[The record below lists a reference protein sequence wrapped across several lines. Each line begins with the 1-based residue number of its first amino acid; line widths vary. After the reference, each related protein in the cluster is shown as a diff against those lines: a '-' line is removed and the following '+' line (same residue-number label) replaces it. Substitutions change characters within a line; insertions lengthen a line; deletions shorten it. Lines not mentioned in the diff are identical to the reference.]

1 MENEPLYLKILNN
14 LPQTIVLIVQDNM
27 IINSYGELSRE
38 INNTKLSEHF
48 SKVTYNKLM
57 LLKLKKIDS
66 LIICWNKK
74 DYEVSCSNEIYYFK
88 DVTKY
93 RNMHLQ
99 LKKSLRDLRS
109 KKEELRAVFDLAGNG
124 ISILNKEGMFLY
136 ANKFFQ
142 TMMEY
147 TMEELYSESCISLSS
162 PEYSEPSKT
171 AVQKAIEEGIVE
183 RFRKICVTK
192 SGKEINASMSLS
204 YIKSTNEIVMIT
216 SDITED
222 IKYQDDLKRRI
233 NQEVKERTQQYEIMC
248 HQSRLASMG
257 EMIEAIAHQWRQ
269 PLNSLGIIIQGLR
282 HLSNSESF
290 DFDLLNEIENEMIE
304 KINYMSETIDDF
316 SNFFKSSKEKKYFN
330 ILNSVK
336 DTIKLVDI
344 QLKNENI
351 TLNINIEDGVNL
363 EFYGLENEFRQ
374 ALLNIIDNSIG
385 VIVSKKQ
392 HNGFV
397 NIDLI
402 QNEEF
407 IELSISDNA
416 GGISKK
422 NLQEIFK
429 PYFTTK
435 KDGNGIG
442 LYMSKMIIEKNM
454 KGTLSVRNSQSGAV
468 FTISL
473 KSEEHINNGKI
484 TY

>member
-1 MENEPLYLKILNN
+1 MENKTLYLKILNN
-14 LPQTIVLIVQDNM
+14 LPEIIVLIVNEN
-27 IINSYGELSRE
+27 IIKNSYGKISSS
-38 INNTKLSEHF
+38 INNTQLSEHF
-48 SKVTYNKLM
+48 SKVTYSKLM

-74 DYEVSCSNEIYYFK
+74 DYEVSCIDEIYYFK
-88 DVTKY
+88 DISKY

-99 LKKSLRDLRS
+99 LKKSLSDLRS

-124 ISILNKEGMFLY
+124 ISILNEEGMFIY

-147 TMEELYSESCISLSS
+147 TMEELYKESCISLSS
-162 PEYSEPSKT
+162 PEYAEPSRT

-192 SGKEINASMSLS
+192 SGKQINASMSLS

-233 NQEVKERTQQYEIMC
+233 NQEVKKRTKQYEIMC

-269 PLNSLGIIIQGLR
+269 PLNSLSIIIQGLR

-290 DFDLLNEIENEMIE
+290 DFKLLNEIENEMIN
-304 KINYMSETIDDF
+304 KINFMSETIDDF
-316 SNFFKSSKEKKYFN
+316 SNFFRTSKEKRYFN
-330 ILNSVK
+330 LLDSIK
-336 DTIKLVDI
+336 DTIRLVDI

-351 TLNINIEDGVNL
+351 KLTINIEDGVNL
-363 EFYGLENEFRQ
+363 EFFGLENEFRQ
-374 ALLNIIDNSIG
+374 ALLNIIDNSLD
-385 VIVSKKQ
+385 VLVSKKQ
-392 HNGFV
+392 HNSFI
-397 NIDLI
+397 NIDI
-402 QNEEF
+402 TQNENF
-407 IELSISDNA
+407 IELNISDNA
-416 GGISKK
+416 GGISSK
-422 NLQEIFK
+422 NLQKIFK

-435 KDGNGIG
+435 KEGNGIG
-442 LYMSKMIIEKNM
+442 LYMSKMIIEQNM
-454 KGTLSVRNSQSGAV
+454 KGNLSVRNSQNGAV

-473 KSEEHINNGKI
+473 KSKEMK
-484 TY
+484 

>member
-1 MENEPLYLKILNN
+1 MENKALYLKILNN
-14 LPQTIVLIVQDNM
+14 LPETIVLVVNEN
-27 IINSYGELSRE
+27 IITNSYGEISSS
-38 INNTKLSEHF
+38 INNTQLSEHF
-48 SKVTYNKLM
+48 SKVTYSKLM
-57 LLKLKKIDS
+57 LLKLEKIDS

-74 DYEVSCSNEIYYFK
+74 DYEVSCHNEIYYFK
-88 DVTKY
+88 DISKY

-99 LKKSLRDLRS
+99 LKKSLSDLRS

-124 ISILNKEGMFLY
+124 ISILNEEGMFIY

-147 TMEELYSESCISLSS
+147 TMEELYKESCISLSS
-162 PEYSEPSKT
+162 PEYAEPSRT

-192 SGKEINASMSLS
+192 SGKQINASMSLS

-233 NQEVKERTQQYEIMC
+233 NQEVKKRTKQYEIMC

-269 PLNSLGIIIQGLR
+269 PLNSLSIIIQGLR

-290 DFDLLNEIENEMIE
+290 DFKLLNEIENEMIN
-304 KINYMSETIDDF
+304 KINFMSETIDDF
-316 SNFFKSSKEKKYFN
+316 SNFFKTSKEKRYFN
-330 ILNSVK
+330 LLDSVK
-336 DTIKLVDI
+336 DTIRLVDI

-351 TLNINIEDGVNL
+351 KLTINIEDGVNL
-363 EFYGLENEFRQ
+363 EFFGLENEFRQ
-374 ALLNIIDNSIG
+374 ALLNIIDNSLD
-385 VIVSKKQ
+385 VLASKKQ
-392 HNGFV
+392 HNSFI
-397 NIDLI
+397 NIDI
-402 QNEEF
+402 AQNENF
-407 IELSISDNA
+407 IELNISDNA
-416 GGISKK
+416 GGISSK
-422 NLQEIFK
+422 NLQKIFK

-435 KDGNGIG
+435 KEGNGIG
-442 LYMSKMIIEKNM
+442 LYMSKMIIEQNM
-454 KGTLSVRNSQSGAV
+454 KGNLSVRNSQNGAV

-473 KSEEHINNGKI
+473 KSKEMK
-484 TY
+484 

>member
-1 MENEPLYLKILNN
+1 MENETLYLKILNN
-14 LPQTIVLIVQDNM
+14 LPQTIILIVKDDK
-27 IINSYGELSRE
+27 IINSYGEVFDE

-74 DYEVSCSNEIYYFK
+74 DYEVSCHDEIYYFK
-88 DVTKY
+88 DITKY

-99 LKKSLRDLRS
+99 LKKSLKDLRS

-124 ISILNKEGMFLY
+124 ISILNEKGTFLY

-147 TMEELYSESCISLSS
+147 TMEELYNESCISLSS
-162 PEYSEPSKT
+162 PEYAQPSKT
-171 AVQKAIEEGIVE
+171 AVQRAIQEGIVE

-192 SGKEINASMSLS
+192 SGKQINASMSLS

-233 NQEVKERTQQYEIMC
+233 NHEVKKRTQQYEIMC

-269 PLNSLGIIIQGLR
+269 PLNSLGIITQGLR
-282 HLSNSESF
+282 HLSNSENF
-290 DFDLLNEIENEMIE
+290 DFNLLNEIENEMIE
-304 KINYMSETIDDF
+304 KINFMSETIDDF
-316 SNFFKSSKEKKYFN
+316 SNFFKISKEKKYFN

-374 ALLNIIDNSIG
+374 ALLNIVDNSLDVLIRR
-385 VIVSKKQ
+385 KQ
-392 HNGFV
+392 HEGFI
-397 NIDLI
+397 NIDFV
-402 QNEEF
+402 QNGNF
-407 IELSISDNA
+407 LELSISDNA
-416 GGISKK
+416 GGISEK

-435 KDGNGIG
+435 EDGNGIG
-442 LYMSKMIIEKNM
+442 LYMSKVIIEKNM
-454 KGTLSVRNSQSGAV
+454 NGSLSARNNENGAV

-473 KSEEHINNGKI
+473 KSEEQK
-484 TY
+484 